1 MLLRA
6 CLSFDTLRQRHR
18 IKILDLPL
26 GSVAYPAPPEG
37 TKPSLTGAVHSEHL
51 RAAIR
56 RLRSHTTGK
65 GSSLRVSGNVNRDDG
80 GHEEDRSS
88 SNF

>member
-6 CLSFDTLRQRHR
+6 CLSSGTLRQRHR
-18 IKILDLPL
+18 IEILDLLL
-26 GSVAYPAPPEG
+26 GSVAYPAAPEG
-37 TKPSLTGAVHSEHL
+37 TKPSLTRAVQSEHS
-51 RAAIR
+51 RASIR
-56 RLRSHTTGK
+56 RSRRQNTGK
-65 GSSLRVSGNVNRDDG
+65 GSSLRVSGNVNREDG